1 MQRVYFFPILCC
13 FFFPFFFSHCIA
25 ISQGLTYK
33 YIQYRYSRIR
43 ERIRCAVKRIFFSI
57 SHLQSR
63 GYFFFFSEGRGGLHP
78 LETSSM
84 PSTAASLV
92 FIFSVCSHWSM
103 RKSVVMQRFVSLSEI
118 IGKKKKNRN
127 ISHCIGTAPSCVEK
141 RPSTFFFLWF
151 HPQCLRIF
159 RPRHRVHIQ
168 REKFLSTS
176 VTDWEKRFSFITER
190 KIENVIYYCI
200 SRIGEG

>member
-1 MQRVYFFPILCC
+1 MQSKE
-13 FFFPFFFSHCIA
+13 FFFP
-25 ISQGLTYK
+25 
-33 YIQYRYSRIR
+33 
-43 ERIRCAVKRIFFSI
+43 I

-159 RPRHRVHIQ
+159 RPRHRVHNSTYSEKNFSQ
-168 REKFLSTS
+168 RQWPTEKSDFLLLRREKLKT
-176 VTDWEKRFSFITER
+176 SFITAFLVLGRDR
-190 KIENVIYYCI
+190 KSKKIH
-200 SRIGEG
+200 